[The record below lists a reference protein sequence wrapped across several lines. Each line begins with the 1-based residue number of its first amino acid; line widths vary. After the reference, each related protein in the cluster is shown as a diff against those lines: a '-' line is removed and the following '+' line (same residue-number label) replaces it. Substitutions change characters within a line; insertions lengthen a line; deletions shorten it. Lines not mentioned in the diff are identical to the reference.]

1 VCFRRT
7 RPRKSRSTFPRP
19 SFNKG
24 LRWRIE
30 LLELLYL
37 HPLARPVL
45 LSRIVVHYG
54 EIGTKGGNRRVFEA
68 SLRRN
73 ILSALGPLGEVRVKM
88 VDNRFFVLLPDEKVP
103 AAKLSLAKV
112 FGIVWFAQV
121 EAVPLSYAEIRE
133 TAIRVLAGVP
143 KEMSFRVSVRR
154 PNKSFE
160 MTSQELARKLGEDII
175 ERLGLGVNL
184 SAPDVTLSVD
194 LISEEA
200 LVYREHLKGPGGLPV
215 GVSGRVLHLLS
226 GGIDSPVAAWLMM
239 KRGCKPVYVH
249 FYVAPGPEPILGS
262 KIGELVR
269 MLSEFE
275 PIVFRRFMRMVAE
288 RLASALEFPAIS
300 TGDNLA
306 QVASQTLQNMA
317 CIDSGGSLPTLR
329 PLLGYDKDEIIQLAR
344 QVGTYE
350 TSILDYKDCCS
361 IVSRH
366 PRTRMK
372 IEDVNESARRL
383 GFDELATKCISMG
396 SMATFKDDAVEMRP
410 LSDVLGS
417 RNRHAGDLGLEQ
429 PASQPR

>member
-1 VCFRRT
+1 
-7 RPRKSRSTFPRP
+7 
-19 SFNKG
+19 
-24 LRWRIE
+24 
-30 LLELLYL
+30 
-37 HPLARPVL
+37 
-45 LSRIVVHYG
+45 
-54 EIGTKGGNRRVFEA
+54 
-68 SLRRN
+68 
-73 ILSALGPLGEVRVKM
+73 M
-88 VDNRFFVLLPDEKVP
+88 
-103 AAKLSLAKV
+103 
-112 FGIVWFAQV
+112 
-121 EAVPLSYAEIRE
+121 
-133 TAIRVLAGVP
+133 
-143 KEMSFRVSVRR
+143 RR

-184 SAPDVTLSVD
+184 STPDVTLSVD

-215 GVSGRVLHLLS
+215 GVSGPSPPPPLWGDRLPRRSLADDEARLQAGLRPLLRGARTRTDPPEARLAS
-226 GGIDSPVAAWLMM
+226 SSEGSSQGGEESRLILIPFSPYQLATTDL
-239 KRGCKPVYVH
+239 P
-249 FYVAPGPEPILGS
+249 P
-262 KIGELVR
+262 
-269 MLSEFE
+269 EFE

-288 RLASALEFPAIS
+288 RLAEALEFPAIS

-372 IEDVNESARRL
+372 IEDVDESARRL

-410 LSDVLGS
+410 
-417 RNRHAGDLGLEQ
+417 
-429 PASQPR
+429 SQRRPGVQEPPRGRPRTRAAR

>member
-1 VCFRRT
+1 M
-7 RPRKSRSTFPRP
+7 
-19 SFNKG
+19 
-24 LRWRIE
+24 
-30 LLELLYL
+30 
-37 HPLARPVL
+37 

-226 GGIDSPVAAWLMM
+226 GGIASPVAAWLMM

-269 MLSEFE
+269 MLSQGGEESRLILIPFSPYQLATTDLPPEFE